1 MAQLIKTKRGLDIQ
15 IGGKAENT
23 ISGLKISEVVA
34 VIPDHYHGITPK
46 VVVKEGDVVKAG
58 TPLFYNKAIESMKFV
73 SPVSGKVLAVNRGE
87 RRKVL
92 SITIQRDEKTA
103 YQEFSPKAVSQ
114 LSGDEI
120 KSLLLAS
127 GLWVY
132 VKQRP
137 YDVIANPAVAP
148 KAVFVSA
155 FDSAPLAPDYEYVM
169 ASEMKEFQTGI
180 DALAKMAGVKVNLG
194 IKPGNTI
201 FASVQNADITVF
213 DGPHPAG
220 NVGVQ
225 INKINPVNKS
235 EVVWTVGAEDVLFIG
250 RLFSKGIVDLTRT
263 VAITG
268 PEVVKPQYIQT
279 VAGSAVAPLL
289 KGNVTMGVEH
299 RVISGNVLSGL
310 QISAN
315 GNIDP
320 YATQISVIK
329 EGKDNHELVGW
340 AMPRFNKFSASR
352 LYFSSILQKV
362 FGKKD
367 FEYDARVLGGERA
380 IIMSGEYDK
389 VLPMDILPEFLF
401 KAMMTGNIDK
411 MEALGAYEIAP
422 EDVALCE
429 FVCTSKLPLQQI
441 VRESLDNMR
450 KELE

>member
-114 LSGDEI
+114 LSGEEI

-127 GLWVY
+127 GLWMY

-401 KAMMTGNIDK
+401 KAMITGNIDK

>member
-58 TPLFYNKAIESMKFV
+58 TPLFYNKAVESMKFV

-120 KSLLLAS
+120 KSLLLAT

-137 YDVIANPAVAP
+137 YDVIANPEVAP

-180 DALAKMAGVKVNLG
+180 DALAKLAGVKVNLG

-279 VAGSAVAPLL
+279 VAGSSVAPLL

>member
-1 MAQLIKTKRGLDIQ
+1 
-15 IGGKAENT
+15 
-23 ISGLKISEVVA
+23 
-34 VIPDHYHGITPK
+34 
-46 VVVKEGDVVKAG
+46 
-58 TPLFYNKAIESMKFV
+58 
-73 SPVSGKVLAVNRGE
+73 
-87 RRKVL
+87 
-92 SITIQRDEKTA
+92 
-103 YQEFSPKAVSQ
+103 
-114 LSGDEI
+114 
-120 KSLLLAS
+120 
-127 GLWVY
+127 
-132 VKQRP
+132 
-137 YDVIANPAVAP
+137 
-148 KAVFVSA
+148 
-155 FDSAPLAPDYEYVM
+155 
-169 ASEMKEFQTGI
+169 
-180 DALAKMAGVKVNLG
+180 
-194 IKPGNTI
+194 
-201 FASVQNADITVF
+201 
-213 DGPHPAG
+213 
-220 NVGVQ
+220 
-225 INKINPVNKS
+225 
-235 EVVWTVGAEDVLFIG
+235 
-250 RLFSKGIVDLTRT
+250 
-263 VAITG
+263 
-268 PEVVKPQYIQT
+268 
-279 VAGSAVAPLL
+279 
-289 KGNVTMGVEH
+289 MGVEH

-380 IIMSGEYDK
+380 FIMSGEYDK

-401 KAMMTGNIDK
+401 KAMITGNIDK

>member
-58 TPLFYNKAIESMKFV
+58 TPLFYNKAVESMKFV

-120 KSLLLAS
+120 KSLLLAT

>member
-58 TPLFYNKAIESMKFV
+58 TPLFYNKAVESMKFV

-92 SITIQRDEKTA
+92 SITIQRDEKTS
-103 YQEFSPKAVSQ
+103 YQEFSAKAVSQ

-120 KSLLLAS
+120 KSLLLAT

-180 DALAKMAGVKVNLG
+180 DALAKLAGVKVNLG

-401 KAMMTGNIDK
+401 KAMMTVNIDK

>member
-46 VVVKEGDVVKAG
+46 VVVKDGDVVNAG

-92 SITIQRDEKTA
+92 SITIQRDEKTT

-120 KSLLLAS
+120 KSLLLAT

-169 ASEMKEFQTGI
+169 ASEMKEFQAGI
-180 DALAKMAGVKVNLG
+180 DALAKMAGVNVNLG
-194 IKPGNTI
+194 VKPGNTI
-201 FASVQNADITVF
+201 FTSVQNADITVF

-225 INKINPVNKS
+225 INKVNPVNKS

-250 RLFSKGIVDLTRT
+250 RLFTKGIVDLTRT
-263 VAITG
+263 LAITG

-279 VAGSAVAPLL
+279 VAGSSVAPLL

-310 QISAN
+310 QIPAN

-367 FEYDARVLGGERA
+367 FEYDARVLGGKRA

>member
-58 TPLFYNKAIESMKFV
+58 TPLFYNKAVESMKFV

-114 LSGDEI
+114 LSGEEI

-279 VAGSAVAPLL
+279 VAGSSVAPLL